1 VIAANV
7 VPVRRQNGMALISS
21 LLLLLIVTIIAVSMF
36 RSYGTQEKIAGN
48 VREKQRALN
57 AAVSAQ
63 QYAEWLLS
71 SGTAPTTGTC
81 TGVVPSAT
89 PQVCNNTIPYTT
101 VPWSIG
107 VTYTPFTTDNGNGVV
122 NTVSGK
128 SAPTS
133 TGSGA
138 TLRTSYYQTPTFYIT
153 DVGTQPGTTNEIYQ
167 IDALGYGGSPS
178 AVAVVESTYL
188 LSIKGPKGVD
198 K

>member
-1 VIAANV
+1 
-7 VPVRRQNGMALISS
+7 MALISS
-21 LLLLLIVTIIAVSMF
+21 LLLLLIVTIMAVSMF

-48 VREKQRALN
+48 VREKQRAVN

-71 SGTAPTTGTC
+71 SGTAPPPGAC
-81 TGVVPSAT
+81 TGIVPSTA
-89 PQVCNNTIPYTT
+89 PQVCNNTISYTT
-101 VPWSIG
+101 VPWTIG
-107 VTYTPFTTDNGNGVV
+107 VTYTSFTTNNGNGVM
-122 NTVSGK
+122 NTVS
-128 SAPTS
+128 STPTS

-138 TLRTSYYQTPTFYIT
+138 TLQTSYYQTPTFYIT
-153 DVGTQPGTTNEIYQ
+153 DLGPKVGGTPGEVFQ

-188 LSIKGPKGVD
+188 VTLNIPKNPD